1 VLVTGDAHGGNYE
14 TRALLSALADD
25 DGPKSENIAKRET
38 GLIGTVKHQIAPAKT
53 NEANDE
59 RINKK
64 ND

>member
-1 VLVTGDAHGGNYE
+1 MLVTGDAHGGNYE

-25 DGPKSENIAKRET
+25 DGPKSEKDAGRET
-38 GLIGTVKHQIAPAKT
+38 GLIGTVKQQTAPLKT
-53 NEANDE
+53 DEVNDE

>member
-1 VLVTGDAHGGNYE
+1 
-14 TRALLSALADD
+14 LADD